1 LHFISIK
8 TCETRWTVFAEADKN
23 GNRDDVKDIKETLI
37 READLVLPDLE
48 QTKTSMRMMLGV
60 IKLLLKIFGKRRDY
74 ERENKKNDG
83 GGNNLI

>member
-1 LHFISIK
+1 MHFISIK

-83 GGNNLI
+83 SGNNLI